1 MKILDRE
8 GRLFGKISIIDV
20 LVFAVVLL
28 LAAALYV
35 KNTRTETSNLITE
48 QTITFQVMAQGLDDY
63 IANAVREGDQLYD
76 SDYSSGG
83 RSLGEITDVQV
94 VQEPGR
100 RLAQNLPGGEA
111 AYIDAEET
119 VDLLI
124 TVKGTGV
131 CSNGTYSLNR
141 VYALGVNSSRT
152 YHTKHV
158 EFAGTVLE
166 VS

>member
-48 QTITFQVMAQGLDDY
+48 QVITFQVLAQGANDY
-63 IANAVREGDQLYD
+63 VADAIREGDQLYD
-76 SDYSSGG
+76 SDYASGG
-83 RSLGEITDVQV
+83 RSLGEITDIEVLRK
-94 VQEPGR
+94 PGR
-100 RLAQNLPGGEA
+100 RLVQDLPGGEA
-111 AYIDAEET
+111 AYIDTEET

-124 TVKGTGV
+124 TVRGTGV
-131 CSNGTYSLNR
+131 CSDGTYSLNR
-141 VYALGVNSSRT
+141 VYALGLNSSRT

-158 EFAGTVLE
+158 EFSGAVCAI
-166 VS
+166 S

>member
-63 IANAVREGDQLYD
+63 VANAVQVGDQIYD

-83 RSLGEITDVQV
+83 RSLGEITDVRV

-100 RLAQNLPGGEA
+100 RLTQNLPGGEA

-124 TVKGTGV
+124 TVSGTGV
-131 CSNGTYSLNR
+131 YSSGAYSLNR

-158 EFAGTVLE
+158 EFSGTVLE